1 MLSALKYLC
10 QTDGTYHDIIRLLI
24 WTVLLIDFAI
34 IGLSV
39 SALLKWKGI

>member
-1 MLSALKYLC
+1 MLSAIKYLC

-24 WTVLLIDFAI
+24 WTVLLVDVAI

-39 SALLKWKGI
+39 SALLNLKGI